1 MAKPDPN
8 ADPVNDR
15 NEGML
20 RDPVVWGA
28 DDEGNGGEIVSYVKD
43 IGNGDPGYNA
53 NIRQVLIMKQDGT
66 EQVVPESEIVRNR
79 ETVVRSRE
87 PNRRPDA
94 TFPAAAPGDG
104 TTGTGDDNPQSRP
117 DPSSGEDLGKANQTE
132 GASAAPA
139 SSRQGASGTTSGRS
153 SSSKSK

>member
-28 DDEGNGGEIVSYVKD
+28 DEEGKGGEIVSYVKD

-104 TTGTGDDNPQSRP
+104 TTGTGDDNPQSRR
-117 DPSSGEDLGKANQTE
+117 DPSSGEELGKANPTE
-132 GASAAPA
+132 GASRA
-139 SSRQGASGTTSGRS
+139 SSGTASGRS